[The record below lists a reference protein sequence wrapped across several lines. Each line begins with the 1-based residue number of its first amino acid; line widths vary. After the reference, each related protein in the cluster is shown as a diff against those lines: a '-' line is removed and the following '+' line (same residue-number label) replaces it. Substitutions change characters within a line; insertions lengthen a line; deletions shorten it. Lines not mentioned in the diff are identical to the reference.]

1 MLPYLLG
8 AGLLGGAGYLG
19 SQMFNQSGRQRPP
32 MPNINTGIN
41 PNAQVPPILA
51 TGTSANRRDG
61 VLMAPDLPVSRVN
74 PYNSALGAAM
84 AKADEGGP
92 AMLGGYFTGLEAGRV
107 NQFNADTQSYQDTI
121 AGLADLAEAQGG
133 APDPGD
139 GKYISSALD
148 ALDDALL
155 LVDNNPL
162 TTTGLIGQMSKMF
175 GGTAAND
182 LAGLITTI
190 ESSIGFNRLNEMR
203 KASATGASGLGQ
215 LSKNELDQLNASIA
229 SLKQSQ
235 SHDQFVRN
243 LKKVRQF
250 YSSSL
255 NAINQE
261 RKLYNQMY
269 GKNLPMINIP
279 GMPLMPS
286 SNQPQGSGP
295 GGSTNLPQNN
305 NAGGQSNANPNPNA
319 SGSGG
324 GGGNVVGQTQN
335 GTPIIQVQ

>member
-8 AGLLGGAGYLG
+8 AGLLGGGLYLG
-19 SQMFNQSGRQRPP
+19 NQALSQDGRKRPP
-32 MPNINTGIN
+32 LPNVTPGYN
-41 PNAQVPPILA
+41 PDAQVPPILT

-61 VLMAPDLPVSRVN
+61 VLMAPMQPVNRVN
-74 PYNSALGAAM
+74 PYNSALGQAM
-84 AKADEGGP
+84 LNADKGAP
-92 AMLGGYFTGLEAGRV
+92 AMLGGYFQGLEAGRV
-107 NQFNADTQSYQDTI
+107 NQFNADSQNYQDTI
-121 AGLADLAEAQGG
+121 ASLADLAEAQGG

-139 GKYISSALD
+139 GKYIASALD
-148 ALDDALL
+148 ALDDALY

-162 TTTGLIGQMSKMF
+162 STTGLFGQISKMF
-175 GGTAAND
+175 GGTPAND

-235 SHDQFVRN
+235 SREMFVRN
-243 LKKVRQF
+243 LRKIRK
-250 YSSSL
+250 YYASSL
-255 NAINQE
+255 AAINQE
-261 RKLYNQMY
+261 RKMYNQMY
-269 GKNLPMINIP
+269 GANLPMIDIP
-279 GMPLMPS
+279 GVPLMPS
-286 SNQPQGSGP
+286 NNQPQGSGP

-305 NAGGQSNANPNPNA
+305 NAGGGQSNPNPNA

-324 GGGNVVGQTQN
+324 GGGNVVGQTQSGAN
-335 GTPIIQVQ
+335 IVKVN